1 MKNYASKFPLPTGTI
16 WARLPER
23 VAALE
28 NPKLIKAL
36 ISQTGANA
44 PVPTILENN
53 TGATLTFA
61 YSNFGT
67 YTITSDKPIFTSGKT
82 GVTLGLGG
90 KEMLSKATVN
100 STTLITIFSLTI
112 SEGTA
117 TNGLLSNNLLTIEI
131 FN

>member
-1 MKNYASKFPLPTGTI
+1 MKNYANRFPLPTGAI

-36 ISQTGANA
+36 ISQTETNA

-53 TGATLTFA
+53 TGATLTFD
-61 YSNFGT
+61 YTVSGV
-67 YTITSDKPIFTSGKT
+67 YTITSDKPIFISGKM
-82 GVTLGLGG
+82 GVTLGLGANPLLFTYSISSSRQISIVS
-90 KEMLSKATVN
+90 LSTG
-100 STTLITIFSLTI
+100 FSP
-112 SEGTA
+112 A
-117 TNGLLSNNLLTIEI
+117 NNLLSNNLLTIEI

>member
-1 MKNYASKFPLPTGTI
+1 MKNYFSKFPLPTGAT

-23 VAALE
+23 VTALE

-36 ISQTGANA
+36 ISQTGTNA

-61 YSNFGT
+61 YSNVGT
-67 YTITSDKPIFTSGKT
+67 YTITSNKPIFTSGKT

-90 KEMLSKATVN
+90 NEMLSKATVN
-100 STTLITIFSLTI
+100 STTLITIYSLAI
-112 SEGTA
+112 YEGQA
-117 TNGLLSNNLLTIEI
+117 TNSLLLNNLLTIEI